1 MDTKLKSDLESSDLE
16 TIIKNLT
23 DLKGLVERQE
33 QHIEDLQ
40 AKLEKSEGVL
50 TVAALIEKHDVFVKQ
65 AEAEGLSFQDW
76 VVRILHVACQPTNA
90 LPIHPEIYRDL
101 KVLADGKG
109 ISMREF
115 GEGEDIS
122 SVLNEALANYR
133 L

>member
-1 MDTKLKSDLESSDLE
+1 MDTKLASEFENLEAFLN
-16 TIIKNLT
+16 TLKNL
-23 DLKGLVERQE
+23 VEQQE
-33 QHIEDLQ
+33 QHIEQLQ
-40 AKLEKSEGVL
+40 DKIGKSEEL
-50 TVAALIEKHDVFVKQ
+50 LKVAALIEKHDVFVKQ
-65 AEAEGLSFQDW
+65 AEAEGVSLQEW
-76 VVRILHVACQPTNA
+76 MVKTLHAACQPTNA

-115 GEGEDIS
+115 GEGQDIS